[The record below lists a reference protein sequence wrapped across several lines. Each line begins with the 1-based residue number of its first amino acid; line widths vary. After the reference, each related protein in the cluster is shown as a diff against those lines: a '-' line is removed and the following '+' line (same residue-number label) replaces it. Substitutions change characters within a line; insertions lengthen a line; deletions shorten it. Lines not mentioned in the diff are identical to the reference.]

1 MGIIT
6 DLFKNPGT
14 AIVSFFLVLFAVKE
28 IITLFRWFIDL
39 IKKKNKPQQEF
50 DDRLKKVENEIS
62 ETKISQQ
69 KTEEDAKKMN
79 KILDLLLES
88 DRDDIKGYIVE
99 KYYEFHAK
107 GYIDGY
113 SLDCLERKYKIYS
126 REGGNTYITNLMNEI
141 RDLTIVT
148 PAEAVEMERNRNRT

>member
-1 MGIIT
+1 MKKFTGKLLIAGFASL
-6 DLFKNPGT
+6 LFVTP
-14 AIVSFFLVLFAVKE
+14 VLAEPSSEELKE
-28 IITLFRWFIDL
+28 D
-39 IKKKNKPQQEF
+39 K
-50 DDRLKKVENEIS
+50 KKVEKEIS
-62 ETKISQQ
+62 ETKVSQQ
-69 KTEEDAKKMN
+69 NSEEGAKKMN

-126 REGGNTYITNLMNEI
+126 TKKYNQISIAKKKVIY
-141 RDLTIVT
+141 
-148 PAEAVEMERNRNRT
+148 

>member
-1 MGIIT
+1 MEIIT
-6 DLFKNPGT
+6 ELLQNPAG
-14 AIVSFFLVLFAVKE
+14 AILSFFMVLFALKE
-28 IITLFRWFIDL
+28 IITLFKWFSDL
-39 IKKKNKPQQEF
+39 IKKRGGPQQEF
-50 DDRLKKVENEIS
+50 DNRLKKVESAIS
-62 ETKISQQ
+62 ATKVSQQ
-69 KTEEDAKKMN
+69 NSEEGAKKMN

-107 GYIDGY
+107 GSIDGY

-141 RDLTIVT
+141 RELPIVT
-148 PAEAVEMERNRNRT
+148 PAEAVEMERNRN